1 VATRFELATPFGPID
16 VFDRFRVVNGL
27 LAEIRPFYDPRPIV
41 EGMAAKAG

>member
-1 VATRFELATPFGPID
+1 
-16 VFDRFRVVNGL
+16 VVNGL